1 MIWNFKKYIEDFNC
15 ENIKVGDTI
24 ITKSNGSIIVEEIFK
39 WGWDYNYGNLIWF
52 REKEKIHFPILRRS
66 FSNKDLIQRNE
77 RSEKKMTRLQ

>member
-39 WGWDYNYGNLIWF
+39 WGWDYKHTN
-52 REKEKIHFPILRRS
+52 R
-66 FSNKDLIQRNE
+66 
-77 RSEKKMTRLQ
+77 